1 MIREATLFD
10 IDALVDLARFF
21 VPKVGAATLSE
32 KRFRP
37 EICKLIK
44 SESAI
49 VLIAEHEGDV
59 VGGLVGQIGRVWY
72 SDDLYATDLAFVV
85 RAEYSGLYAWLLAKK
100 FIRWAK
106 SDERVV
112 EVTMQIS
119 SGMGDVE
126 RVGRLYESLGL
137 ANMGGCYT
145 MRVRS

>member
-1 MIREATLFD
+1 MIREATLSD